1 MHAGPLSSP
10 RLQRVLK
17 ALTEAEGKPLTT
29 RQIVRRAGVMAVNAC
44 VSELRHHGA
53 EIECSQR
60 IVNGARRFFYLM
72 KKAPD
77 Q

>member
-17 ALTEAEGKPLTT
+17 VLEEAQGKPLTT
-29 RQIVRRAGVMAVNAC
+29 RQIVRQARVMAVSTC
-44 VSELRHHGA
+44 VAELRHHGA

>member
-1 MHAGPLSSP
+1 MHAAPLSSP

-17 ALTEAEGKPLTT
+17 VLAEGKPLTT

-44 VSELRHHGA
+44 VAELRQHGA

-60 IVNGARRFFYLM
+60 IVNGARRFFYHM
-72 KKAPD
+72 KKAPTA
-77 Q
+77 